1 VLAERVGR
9 AQDDM
14 LVVTL
19 SGAVVGVAM
28 AVMFTMIGDP
38 NADLAVVLDEAMGHL
53 EAGLRI

>member
-1 VLAERVGR
+1 M
-9 AQDDM
+9 Q
-14 LVVTL
+14 VVTL